1 MISLFENT
9 PIDMAQRYNNM
20 VLVFLLTIMYAPLA
34 PIVIVFG
41 IVGATFSFW
50 IEKVCYYTV
59 MLTLVPAT
67 ETLSCS

>member
-1 MISLFENT
+1 M
-9 PIDMAQRYNNM
+9 M
-20 VLVFLLTIMYAPLA
+20 LVFLLTIMYAPLA

-41 IVGATFSFW
+41 IVGATVSFW